1 MTQDFKNNILS
12 YLVGK
17 LDIETPSSLAPAFT
31 NVGNITNNFNAEL
44 TNVLGEDYTITG
56 FLQSQ
61 TNNMMIIYG
70 HTANDSGFIVLLDEK
85 FNITQIITNYS
96 NGDLLPIID
105 TLNVD
110 EDGRFYGITNDKQFI
125 MLNNFTLKLP
135 TQTNYEIKKT
145 YSYNVSSSIAV
156 NSGEVIG
163 IKKLIGSATYLIYGN
178 QIYQYM
184 GNPYRK
190 ASASLLKVNVGSD
203 NELTNFTSTS
213 STTGTNVYVKDATL
227 KEDEDIISFV
237 LQCTAEVINTMPAY
251 QEWLGTYTENVTTP
265 MTIGRYIHLGGQN
278 AENLIMKTAGD
289 NVYIGYNDTHDNSY
303 YIDYINQ
310 STLNNGFAGTIYT
323 KELINN
329 LGGFSF
335 IEQNNIVFFLLN
347 QYNGTNYNAFVG
359 LMKNGSIYDFESGIY
374 GNDSI
379 FFVKQTFNLCNLYIQ
394 DGDIAHIVQT
404 IYNPNNYNGVSYNDV
419 DCMIPKSGVLYDN
432 NDVVI
437 FARNLYNKTVNNNTT
452 ISTIEVPNTYLN
464 DTNIAKQNLL
474 SNTNKLL
481 NSNNQNISKN
491 IYETL
496 NINFANTL
504 VIKNS
509 NNPLN
514 EIINIA
520 GASRLNSS
528 ISSLADYEETK
539 GTKCKVNYSNGN
551 SNVINVENI
560 DYLGNMA
567 ILEFNVYVGSAISNI
582 QIISNDETTIYQEID
597 VSNLS
602 LEIGKCY
609 NFKQNV
615 EII

>member
-1 MTQDFKNNILS
+1 MTQDFKNNILA

-17 LDIETPSSLAPAFT
+17 LDIQSPSSLAPTFT
-31 NVGNITNNFNAEL
+31 NAGDITNNFNTEL
-44 TNVLGEDYTITG
+44 TNVLGENYTITG

-70 HTANDSGFIVLLDEK
+70 HTANDSGFIVLLDET
-85 FNITQIITNYS
+85 FNIIQIMTEYT

-156 NSGEVIG
+156 NSGEVAG

-178 QIYQYM
+178 QIYQYS
-184 GNPYRK
+184 GNTYRK

-265 MTIGRYIHLGGQN
+265 MTIGRYIHLGGHN

-289 NVYIGYNDTHDNSY
+289 NVYIGYNYTYDNSY

-310 STLNNGFAGTIYT
+310 NTLNNGFAGTIYT

-359 LMKNGSIYDFESGIY
+359 LMKNDSIYDFESGIY
-374 GNDSI
+374 DNDSI

-394 DGDIAHIVQT
+394 DGNIAHIVQT
-404 IYNPNNYNGVSYNDV
+404 IYNPNNYNGISYNDV
-419 DCMIPKSGVLYDN
+419 DCMVPKSGILYDESE
-432 NDVVI
+432 VVI

-452 ISTIEVPNTYLN
+452 ISTIEVPNTYIN

-602 LEIGKCY
+602 LEIGKYY

>member
-1 MTQDFKNNILS
+1 MTQDFKNNILA

-17 LDIETPSSLAPAFT
+17 LDIQTPSSLAPTFT
-31 NVGNITNNFNAEL
+31 NVGNITNNFNTEL
-44 TNVLGEDYTITG
+44 TNVLGENYTITG

-61 TNNMMIIYG
+61 TSNIVIIYG
-70 HTANDSGFIVLLDEK
+70 HNANNDGFIVLLDET
-85 FNITQIITNYS
+85 FNIIQIITNYS
-96 NGDLLPIID
+96 NGDLLPMIEV
-105 TLNVD
+105 LNVD
-110 EDGRFYGITNDKQFI
+110 EDGRFYGITNDMQFI

-135 TQTNYEIKKT
+135 TQINYEIKKT

-178 QIYQYM
+178 QIYQYA
-184 GNPYRK
+184 GNTYRK

-227 KEDEDIISFV
+227 KEENDTISFV
-237 LQCTAEVINTMPAY
+237 LRCIAETINTMPRY
-251 QEWLGTYTENVTTP
+251 QEWLGTYAENVTTP
-265 MTIGRYIHLGGQN
+265 MTLGRYINLGGQN

-289 NVYIGYNDTHDNSY
+289 DIYIGYNDTHDNSY

-310 STLNNGFAGTIYT
+310 NTLNNGFAGTIYI
-323 KELINN
+323 KELTNN

-347 QYNGTNYNAFVG
+347 QYNGTNYNTFVG
-359 LMKNGSIYDFESGIY
+359 LMKNDSIYDFESGIY
-374 GNDSI
+374 DNDSI

-404 IYNPNNYNGVSYNDV
+404 IYNPNNYNGGSYNDV
-419 DCMIPKSGVLYDN
+419 DCMIPKSGILYDGSE
-432 NDVVI
+432 VVI

-496 NINFANTL
+496 NINFLNTL

-514 EIINIA
+514 EIINLQ
-520 GASRLNSS
+520 GSSRLNSS

-539 GTKCKVNYSNGN
+539 GTKYKVNYTNGN
-551 SNVINVENI
+551 SNVFNIDNI

-567 ILEFNVYVGSAISNI
+567 ILDFNVYVGSAISNI
-582 QIISNDETTIYQEID
+582 QIISNDEATIYQEID
-597 VSNLS
+597 TSNLS
-602 LEIGKCY
+602 LEIGKYY

>member
-1 MTQDFKNNILS
+1 MTQDFKNNILA

-17 LDIETPSSLAPAFT
+17 LDIQTPSSLAPTFT
-31 NVGNITNNFNAEL
+31 NVGNITNNFNADL
-44 TNVLGEDYTITG
+44 TSILGENYTITG

-61 TNNMMIIYG
+61 TSNIGIVYGDTTNN
-70 HTANDSGFIVLLDEK
+70 DGFIVLLDET
-85 FNITQIITNYS
+85 FNIIQIITNYS
-96 NGDLLPIID
+96 NGDLLPIIKV
-105 TLNVD
+105 LNVD
-110 EDGRFYGITNDKQFI
+110 EDGRFYGITNDMQFI

-135 TQTNYEIKKT
+135 TQINYEIKKT

-178 QIYQYM
+178 QIYQYA
-184 GNPYRK
+184 GNTYRK

-227 KEDEDIISFV
+227 KEENDTISFV
-237 LQCTAEVINTMPAY
+237 LQCTSEVINTMPAY
-251 QEWLGTYTENVTTP
+251 QELIGTYTENVTTP
-265 MTIGRYIHLGGQN
+265 MTLGRYIKLGGQN

-310 STLNNGFAGTIYT
+310 NTLNNGFAGTIYI
-323 KELINN
+323 KELTNN

-347 QYNGTNYNAFVG
+347 QYNGTNYNTFVG

-374 GNDSI
+374 DNDSI

-496 NINFANTL
+496 NINFLNTL

-514 EIINIA
+514 EIINFQ
-520 GASRLNSS
+520 GSSRLNSS

-539 GTKCKVNYSNGN
+539 GTKYKVNYTNGN
-551 SNVINVENI
+551 SNVFNIDNI

-567 ILEFNVYVGSAISNI
+567 ILEFNIYVGSAISNI
-582 QIISNDETTIYQEID
+582 QIISNDEATIYQEID
-597 VSNLS
+597 TSNLS
-602 LEIGKCY
+602 LEIGKYY

>member
-1 MTQDFKNNILS
+1 M
-12 YLVGK
+12 
-17 LDIETPSSLAPAFT
+17 
-31 NVGNITNNFNAEL
+31 
-44 TNVLGEDYTITG
+44 
-56 FLQSQ
+56 
-61 TNNMMIIYG
+61 
-70 HTANDSGFIVLLDEK
+70 
-85 FNITQIITNYS
+85 
-96 NGDLLPIID
+96 
-105 TLNVD
+105 
-110 EDGRFYGITNDKQFI
+110 
-125 MLNNFTLKLP
+125 
-135 TQTNYEIKKT
+135 
-145 YSYNVSSSIAV
+145 
-156 NSGEVIG
+156 
-163 IKKLIGSATYLIYGN
+163 
-178 QIYQYM
+178 
-184 GNPYRK
+184 
-190 ASASLLKVNVGSD
+190 KVNVGSD

-227 KEDEDIISFV
+227 KEENDTISFV
-237 LQCTAEVINTMPAY
+237 LQCTSEVINTMPAY
-251 QEWLGTYTENVTTP
+251 QELIGIYTENVTTP
-265 MTIGRYIHLGGQN
+265 MAFGRYIKLGGQN

-289 NVYIGYNDTHDNSY
+289 NVYIGYNDMHDNSY

-310 STLNNGFAGTIYT
+310 NTLNNGFAGTIYT
-323 KELINN
+323 KELTNN

-359 LMKNGSIYDFESGIY
+359 LMKNDSIYDFESGIY
-374 GNDSI
+374 DNDSI

-419 DCMIPKSGVLYDN
+419 DCMIPKSGILYDESE
-432 NDVVI
+432 VVI

-514 EIINIA
+514 EIINLQ

-528 ISSLADYEETK
+528 ISSFADYEETK
-539 GTKCKVNYSNGN
+539 GTKYKVNYSNGN
-551 SNVINVENI
+551 SNVFNIDNI

-597 VSNLS
+597 TSNLS
-602 LEIGKCY
+602 LEIGKYY

>member
-1 MTQDFKNNILS
+1 MTQDFKNNILA

-17 LDIETPSSLAPAFT
+17 LDIQTPSSLAPTFT
-31 NVGNITNNFNAEL
+31 NVGNITNNFNADL
-44 TNVLGEDYTITG
+44 TSILGENYTITG

-61 TNNMMIIYG
+61 TSNIGIVYGDTTNN
-70 HTANDSGFIVLLDEK
+70 DGFIVLLDET
-85 FNITQIITNYS
+85 FNIIQIITNYS
-96 NGDLLPIID
+96 NGDLLPIIKV
-105 TLNVD
+105 LNVD
-110 EDGRFYGITNDKQFI
+110 EDGRFYGITNDMQFI

-135 TQTNYEIKKT
+135 TQINYEIKKT

-178 QIYQYM
+178 QIYQYA
-184 GNPYRK
+184 GNTYRK

-227 KEDEDIISFV
+227 KEDENIISFV
-237 LQCTAEVINTMPAY
+237 LQCTSEVINTMPAY
-251 QEWLGTYTENVTTP
+251 QELIGTYTENVTTP
-265 MTIGRYIHLGGQN
+265 MTLGRYIKLGGQN

-310 STLNNGFAGTIYT
+310 NTLNNGFAGTIYI
-323 KELINN
+323 KELTNN

-347 QYNGTNYNAFVG
+347 QYNGTNYNTFVG

-374 GNDSI
+374 DNDSI

-496 NINFANTL
+496 NINFLNTL

-514 EIINIA
+514 EIINFQ
-520 GASRLNSS
+520 GSSRLNSS

-539 GTKCKVNYSNGN
+539 GTKYKVNYTNGN
-551 SNVINVENI
+551 SNVFNIDNI

-567 ILEFNVYVGSAISNI
+567 ILEFNIYVGSAISNI
-582 QIISNDETTIYQEID
+582 QIISNDEATIYQEID
-597 VSNLS
+597 TSNLS
-602 LEIGKCY
+602 LEIGKYY

>member
-1 MTQDFKNNILS
+1 MTQDFKNNILA

-17 LDIETPSSLAPAFT
+17 LDIQTPSLAPTFA
-31 NVGNITNNFNAEL
+31 NVGNITNNFNTEL
-44 TNVLGEDYTITG
+44 TNAVGENYTITG

-61 TNNMMIIYG
+61 TNNIGIIYG
-70 HTANDSGFIVLLDEK
+70 DTTDNNGFIVLLDET
-85 FNITQIITNYS
+85 FNIIQIITNYS
-96 NGDLLPIID
+96 NGDLLPIIKV
-105 TLNVD
+105 LNVD
-110 EDGRFYGITNDKQFI
+110 EDGRFYGITREMQFI

-135 TQTNYEIKKT
+135 TQTNYEIKQT
-145 YSYNVSSSIAV
+145 YSYNISSSIAV

-178 QIYQYM
+178 QIYQYS
-184 GNPYRK
+184 GNTYRK

-227 KEDEDIISFV
+227 KEENDTISFV
-237 LQCTAEVINTMPAY
+237 LQCTSEVINTMPAY
-251 QEWLGTYTENVTTP
+251 QEWLGTYAENVTTP

-310 STLNNGFAGTIYT
+310 NTLNNGFAGTIYT
-323 KELINN
+323 KELTNN
-329 LGGFSF
+329 SGGFSF

-359 LMKNGSIYDFESGIY
+359 LMKNDSIYDFESGIY
-374 GNDSI
+374 DNDSV
-379 FFVKQTFNLCNLYIQ
+379 FFVKQTFNLCNLYVQ

-419 DCMIPKSGVLYDN
+419 DCMVPKSGILYDESE
-432 NDVVI
+432 VVI

-452 ISTIEVPNTYLN
+452 TSTVEVPNTYLN
-464 DTNIAKQNLL
+464 DTIIAKQNLL

-481 NSNNQNISKN
+481 NSNTQNISKN

-528 ISSLADYEETK
+528 ISSFADYEETK
-539 GTKCKVNYSNGN
+539 GTKYKVNYTNGN
-551 SNVINVENI
+551 SNVFNIDNI
-560 DYLGNMA
+560 DYLGNTA
-567 ILEFNVYVGSAISNI
+567 ILDFNVYVGSAISNI
-582 QIISNDETTIYQEID
+582 QIISNDEATIYQEID
-597 VSNLS
+597 ISNLS

>member
-1 MTQDFKNNILS
+1 MTQDFKNNILA

-17 LDIETPSSLAPAFT
+17 LDIQSPSSLAPTFA
-31 NVGNITNNFNAEL
+31 NAGNITNNFNAEL
-44 TNVLGEDYTITG
+44 INAVGENYTIAG

-61 TNNMMIIYG
+61 TNNIGIIYG
-70 HTANDSGFIVLLDEK
+70 DTTDNNGFIVLLDET
-85 FNITQIITNYS
+85 FNIIQIITNYS

-178 QIYQYM
+178 QIYQYS
-184 GNPYRK
+184 GNTYRK

-213 STTGTNVYVKDATL
+213 STTGKNVYVKDATL
-227 KEDEDIISFV
+227 KEENDTISFV
-237 LQCTAEVINTMPAY
+237 LQCTSEVINTMPAY
-251 QEWLGTYTENVTTP
+251 QELIGTYTENVTTP
-265 MTIGRYIHLGGQN
+265 MAFGRYIKLGGQN

-310 STLNNGFAGTIYT
+310 NTLNNGFAGTIYT
-323 KELINN
+323 KELTNN

-359 LMKNGSIYDFESGIY
+359 LMKNDSIYDFESGIY
-374 GNDSI
+374 DNDSV

-404 IYNPNNYNGVSYNDV
+404 IYNPNNYNGISYNDV
-419 DCMIPKSGVLYDN
+419 DCMVPKSGILYDESE
-432 NDVVI
+432 VVI

-514 EIINIA
+514 EIINFQ
-520 GASRLNSS
+520 GSSRLNSS
-528 ISSLADYEETK
+528 ISSFADYEETK
-539 GTKCKVNYSNGN
+539 GTKYKVNYTNGN
-551 SNVINVENI
+551 SNVFNIDNI

-582 QIISNDETTIYQEID
+582 QIISNDEITIYQEID
-597 VSNLS
+597 ISNLS
-602 LEIGKCY
+602 LEIGKYY

>member
-1 MTQDFKNNILS
+1 MTQDFKNNILA

-17 LDIETPSSLAPAFT
+17 LDIQTPSLAPTFT
-31 NVGNITNNFNAEL
+31 NVGNITNNFNTEL
-44 TNVLGEDYTITG
+44 TNVLGENYTITG

-61 TNNMMIIYG
+61 TSNIVIIYG
-70 HTANDSGFIVLLDEK
+70 HNANNDGFIVLLDET
-85 FNITQIITNYS
+85 FNIIQIITNYS
-96 NGDLLPIID
+96 NGDLLPIIKV
-105 TLNVD
+105 LNVD
-110 EDGRFYGITNDKQFI
+110 EDGRFYGITNDMQFI

-178 QIYQYM
+178 QIYQYS
-184 GNPYRK
+184 GNTYRK

-227 KEDEDIISFV
+227 KEENDTISFV
-237 LQCTAEVINTMPAY
+237 LQCTSEVINTIPAY
-251 QEWLGTYTENVTTP
+251 QEWIGTYAENVTTP
-265 MTIGRYIHLGGQN
+265 MTLGRYINLGGRN

-289 NVYIGYNDTHDNSY
+289 DIYIGYNDTHDNSY

-310 STLNNGFAGTIYT
+310 NTLNNGFAGTIYI
-323 KELINN
+323 KELTNN

-347 QYNGTNYNAFVG
+347 QYNGTNYNSFVG

-374 GNDSI
+374 NNDSV

-496 NINFANTL
+496 NINFLNTL

-514 EIINIA
+514 EIINFQ
-520 GASRLNSS
+520 GSSRLNSS

-539 GTKCKVNYSNGN
+539 GTKYKVNYTNGN
-551 SNVINVENI
+551 SNVFNIDNI

-567 ILEFNVYVGSAISNI
+567 ILEFNIYVGSAISNI
-582 QIISNDETTIYQEID
+582 QIISNDEATIYQELDI
-597 VSNLS
+597 SNLS
-602 LEIGKCY
+602 LEIGKYY

>member
-1 MTQDFKNNILS
+1 MTQDFKNNILA

-17 LDIETPSSLAPAFT
+17 LDIQTPSLTPTFA
-31 NVGNITNNFNAEL
+31 NVGNITNNFNTEL
-44 TNVLGEDYTITG
+44 TSILGENYTITG

-61 TNNMMIIYG
+61 TSNIGIIYG
-70 HTANDSGFIVLLDEK
+70 HNADNDGFIVLLDET
-85 FNITQIITNYS
+85 FNIIQIMTEYT
-96 NGDLLPIID
+96 NGDLLPMIKV
-105 TLNVD
+105 LNVD
-110 EDGRFYGITNDKQFI
+110 EDGRFYGITREMEFI

-135 TQTNYEIKKT
+135 NQTNYEIKQT

-156 NSGEVIG
+156 NSSEVVG

-178 QIYQYM
+178 QIYQYS
-184 GNPYRK
+184 GNTYRK

-227 KEDEDIISFV
+227 KEENDTISFV
-237 LQCTAEVINTMPAY
+237 LQCTSEVINTMPAY
-251 QEWLGTYTENVTTP
+251 QELIGIYTENVTTP
-265 MTIGRYIHLGGQN
+265 MTLGRYIKLGGQN

-289 NVYIGYNDTHDNSY
+289 NVYIGYNDIHDNSY
-303 YIDYINQ
+303 YIDYIDQN
-310 STLNNGFAGTIYT
+310 TLNNGFAGTIYT
-323 KELINN
+323 KELTNN

-359 LMKNGSIYDFESGIY
+359 LMKNSSIYDFESGIY
-374 GNDSI
+374 DNDSI
-379 FFVKQTFNLCNLYIQ
+379 FFVNQTFNLCNLYIQ

-419 DCMIPKSGVLYDN
+419 DCMIPKSGILYDESEA
-432 NDVVI
+432 VI

-464 DTNIAKQNLL
+464 DTIITKQNLL

-481 NSNNQNISKN
+481 NTNNQNISKN

-496 NINFANTL
+496 NINFLNTL

-514 EIINIA
+514 EIINLQ
-520 GASRLNSS
+520 GSSRLNSS
-528 ISSLADYEETK
+528 ISSFADYEETK
-539 GTKCKVNYSNGN
+539 GTKYKVNYTNGN
-551 SNVINVENI
+551 SNVFNIDNI
-560 DYLGNMA
+560 DYSGNMA
-567 ILEFNVYVGSAISNI
+567 ILDFNVYVGSAISNI
-582 QIISNDETTIYQEID
+582 QIISNDEATIYQEID
-597 VSNLS
+597 ISNLS
-602 LEIGKCY
+602 LEIGKYY

>member
-1 MTQDFKNNILS
+1 MTQDFKNNILA

-17 LDIETPSSLAPAFT
+17 LDIQTPSLAPTFT
-31 NVGNITNNFNAEL
+31 NVGNITNNFNTEL
-44 TNVLGEDYTITG
+44 TSILGENYTITG

-61 TNNMMIIYG
+61 TNNIGIIYG
-70 HTANDSGFIVLLDEK
+70 HTTNNDGFIVLLDET
-85 FNITQIITNYS
+85 FNIIQIITNDS
-96 NGDLLPIID
+96 NGDLLPMIEV
-105 TLNVD
+105 LNVD
-110 EDGRFYGITNDKQFI
+110 EDGRFYGITNDMQFI

-135 TQTNYEIKKT
+135 TQINYEIKKT

-156 NSGEVIG
+156 NSSEVIG

-178 QIYQYM
+178 QIYQYS
-184 GNPYRK
+184 GNTYRK

-227 KEDEDIISFV
+227 KEENDTISFV
-237 LQCTAEVINTMPAY
+237 LQCTSEVINTMPAY
-251 QEWLGTYTENVTTP
+251 QELIGTYTENVTTP
-265 MTIGRYIHLGGQN
+265 MTFGRYIKLGGQN

-310 STLNNGFAGTIYT
+310 NTLNNGFAGTIYI

-359 LMKNGSIYDFESGIY
+359 LMKNDSIYDFESGIY
-374 GNDSI
+374 DNDSI

-394 DGDIAHIVQT
+394 DGNIAHIVQT
-404 IYNPNNYNGVSYNDV
+404 IYNPNNYNGASYIDV
-419 DCMIPKSGVLYDN
+419 DCMLPKSGILYDESE
-432 NDVVI
+432 VVI

-464 DTNIAKQNLL
+464 DTIIAKQNLL

-481 NSNNQNISKN
+481 NSNTQNISKN

-514 EIINIA
+514 EIINLQ
-520 GASRLNSS
+520 GSSRLNSS

-539 GTKCKVNYSNGN
+539 GTKYKVNYTNGN
-551 SNVINVENI
+551 SNVFNIDNI

-567 ILEFNVYVGSAISNI
+567 ILEFNIYVGSAISNI
-582 QIISNDETTIYQEID
+582 QIISNDEATIYQEID
-597 VSNLS
+597 TSNLS
-602 LEIGKCY
+602 LEIGKYY

>member
-1 MTQDFKNNILS
+1 MTQDFKNNILA

-17 LDIETPSSLAPAFT
+17 LDIQTPSSLAPAFT

-44 TNVLGEDYTITG
+44 INAVGEDYTITG

-61 TNNMMIIYG
+61 TNNIGIIYG
-70 HTANDSGFIVLLDEK
+70 HTTNNDGFIVLLDET
-85 FNITQIITNYS
+85 FNIIQIMTEYT
-96 NGDLLPIID
+96 NGDFID
-105 TLNVD
+105 QFKVLNVD
-110 EDGRFYGITNDKQFI
+110 EDGRFYGITNDMQFI

-178 QIYQYM
+178 QIYQYS
-184 GNPYRK
+184 GNTYRK

-227 KEDEDIISFV
+227 KEENDTISFV
-237 LQCTAEVINTMPAY
+237 LQCTSEVINTMPAY
-251 QEWLGTYTENVTTP
+251 QELIGTYTENVTTP
-265 MTIGRYIHLGGQN
+265 MAFGRYIKLGGKN

-310 STLNNGFAGTIYT
+310 NTLNNGFAGTIYT
-323 KELINN
+323 KELTNN

-335 IEQNNIVFFLLN
+335 LEQNNIVFFLLN

-374 GNDSI
+374 DNDSV

-404 IYNPNNYNGVSYNDV
+404 IYNPNNYNGASYNDV
-419 DCMIPKSGVLYDN
+419 DCMLPKSGILYDESEA
-432 NDVVI
+432 VI
-437 FARNLYNKTVNNNTT
+437 FARNLYNKTINNNTT
-452 ISTIEVPNTYLN
+452 TSIIEVPNTYLN
-464 DTNIAKQNLL
+464 DNIIAKQNLL

-481 NSNNQNISKN
+481 NSNTQNISKN

-514 EIINIA
+514 EIINIP

-539 GTKCKVNYSNGN
+539 GTKYKVNYTNGN
-551 SNVINVENI
+551 SNVFNIDNI

-567 ILEFNVYVGSAISNI
+567 ILDFNVYVGSAISNI

-597 VSNLS
+597 TSNLS
-602 LEIGKCY
+602 LEIGKYY

>member
-1 MTQDFKNNILS
+1 MTQDFKNNILA

-17 LDIETPSSLAPAFT
+17 LDIQTPSSLAPTFT

-44 TNVLGEDYTITG
+44 INAVGENYTIAG

-61 TNNMMIIYG
+61 TNNIGIIYG
-70 HTANDSGFIVLLDEK
+70 YNMHNNTFFVLLDET
-85 FNITQIITNYS
+85 FNIIQIITNDS
-96 NGDLLPIID
+96 NGDFFPMIEI
-105 TLNVD
+105 LNVD
-110 EDGRFYGITNDKQFI
+110 EDGRFYGITREMEFI

-135 TQTNYEIKKT
+135 NQTNYEIKKT

-178 QIYQYM
+178 QIYQYS
-184 GNPYRK
+184 GNTYRK

-227 KEDEDIISFV
+227 KEENGTISFV
-237 LQCTAEVINTMPAY
+237 LQCTSEVINTMPAY
-251 QEWLGTYTENVTTP
+251 QELIGTYTENVTTP
-265 MTIGRYIHLGGQN
+265 MAFGRYIKLGGQN

-310 STLNNGFAGTIYT
+310 NTLNNGFAGTIYT
-323 KELINN
+323 KELTNN

-335 IEQNNIVFFLLN
+335 VEQNNIVFFLLN

-374 GNDSI
+374 DNDSI
-379 FFVKQTFNLCNLYIQ
+379 FFVNQTFNLCNLYVQ

-404 IYNPNNYNGVSYNDV
+404 IYNPNNYNGVSYNDA
-419 DCMIPKSGVLYDN
+419 DCMVPKSGILYDESE
-432 NDVVI
+432 VVI

-514 EIINIA
+514 EIINLQ

-539 GTKCKVNYSNGN
+539 GTKYKVNYTNGN
-551 SNVINVENI
+551 SNVFNIDNI
-560 DYLGNMA
+560 DYSGNMA

-582 QIISNDETTIYQEID
+582 QIISNDEATIYQEID
-597 VSNLS
+597 TSNLS
-602 LEIGKCY
+602 LEIGKYY

>member
-1 MTQDFKNNILS
+1 MTQDFKNNILA

-17 LDIETPSSLAPAFT
+17 LDIETPSSLAPTFT
-31 NVGNITNNFNAEL
+31 NVGDITNNFNTEL
-44 TNVLGEDYTITG
+44 TSILGENYTITG

-61 TNNMMIIYG
+61 TNNIGIIYG

-96 NGDLLPIID
+96 NGDLLPIIKV
-105 TLNVD
+105 LNVD
-110 EDGRFYGITNDKQFI
+110 EDGRFYGITNDMQFI

-135 TQTNYEIKKT
+135 TQINYEIKKT

-156 NSGEVIG
+156 SSGEVIG
-163 IKKLIGSATYLIYGN
+163 IKKIIGSATYLIYGN
-178 QIYQYM
+178 QIYQYS
-184 GNPYRK
+184 GNTYRK

-227 KEDEDIISFV
+227 KEENDTISFV
-237 LQCTAEVINTMPAY
+237 LRCIAETINTMPTY
-251 QEWLGTYTENVTTP
+251 QEWLCTYAENVTTP
-265 MTIGRYIHLGGQN
+265 MTIGRYINLGGRN

-359 LMKNGSIYDFESGIY
+359 LMKNDSIYDFESGIY

-404 IYNPNNYNGVSYNDV
+404 IYNPNNYNGISYNDV
-419 DCMIPKSGVLYDN
+419 DCMVPKSGILYDESE
-432 NDVVI
+432 VVI

-464 DTNIAKQNLL
+464 DTDIAKQNLL

-539 GTKCKVNYSNGN
+539 GTKYKVNYTNGN
-551 SNVINVENI
+551 SNVINIENI

-567 ILEFNVYVGSAISNI
+567 ILDFNVYVGSAISNI
-582 QIISNDETTIYQEID
+582 QIISNDENTIYQEID

-602 LEIGKCY
+602 LEIGKYY

>member
-1 MTQDFKNNILS
+1 MTQDFKNNILA

-17 LDIETPSSLAPAFT
+17 LDIQTPSLAPTFT

-44 TNVLGEDYTITG
+44 INAVGENYTITG

-61 TNNMMIIYG
+61 TNNIGIIYG
-70 HTANDSGFIVLLDEK
+70 DTTDNNGFIVLLDET
-85 FNITQIITNYS
+85 FNIIQIITNYS
-96 NGDLLPIID
+96 NGDLLPIIK

-110 EDGRFYGITNDKQFI
+110 EDGRFYGITNDMQFI

-135 TQTNYEIKKT
+135 TQTNYEIKQT
-145 YSYNVSSSIAV
+145 YSYNLSSSIAV

-178 QIYQYM
+178 QIYQYS
-184 GNPYRK
+184 GNTYRK

-227 KEDEDIISFV
+227 KEENDTISFV
-237 LQCTAEVINTMPAY
+237 LQCTSEVINTMPAY
-251 QEWLGTYTENVTTP
+251 QELIGTYTENVTTP
-265 MTIGRYIHLGGQN
+265 MTLGRYIKLGGQN

-289 NVYIGYNDTHDNSY
+289 NVYIGYNDIHDNSY

-310 STLNNGFAGTIYT
+310 NTPNNGFAGTIYT
-323 KELINN
+323 KELTNN

-359 LMKNGSIYDFESGIY
+359 LMKNDSIYDFESGIY
-374 GNDSI
+374 DNDSI
-379 FFVKQTFNLCNLYIQ
+379 FFVNQTFNLCNLYIQ
-394 DGDIAHIVQT
+394 DGDTAHIVQT
-404 IYNPNNYNGVSYNDV
+404 IYNPNNYNGASYNDV
-419 DCMIPKSGVLYDN
+419 DCMIPKSGILYDESE
-432 NDVVI
+432 VVI

-464 DTNIAKQNLL
+464 DTIIAKQNLL

-514 EIINIA
+514 EIINLQ
-520 GASRLNSS
+520 GSSRLNSS
-528 ISSLADYEETK
+528 ISSFADYEETK
-539 GTKCKVNYSNGN
+539 GTKCKVNYTNGN
-551 SNVINVENI
+551 SNVFNIEII

-567 ILEFNVYVGSAISNI
+567 VLEFNVYVGSAISNI
-582 QIISNDETTIYQEID
+582 QIISNDKATIYQEID
-597 VSNLS
+597 TSNLS
-602 LEIGKCY
+602 LEIGKYY

>member
-1 MTQDFKNNILS
+1 MTQDFKNNILA

-17 LDIETPSSLAPAFT
+17 LDIQTPSSLAPTFT
-31 NVGNITNNFNAEL
+31 NVGNITNNFNTEL
-44 TNVLGEDYTITG
+44 TNVLGENYTITG

-61 TNNMMIIYG
+61 TSNIVIIYG
-70 HTANDSGFIVLLDEK
+70 HNANNDGFIVLLDET
-85 FNITQIITNYS
+85 FNIIQIITNYS
-96 NGDLLPIID
+96 NGDLLPIIKV
-105 TLNVD
+105 LNVD
-110 EDGRFYGITNDKQFI
+110 EDGRFYGITNDMQFI

-135 TQTNYEIKKT
+135 TQINYEIKKT

-178 QIYQYM
+178 QIYQYA
-184 GNPYRK
+184 GNTYRK

-227 KEDEDIISFV
+227 KEENDTISFV
-237 LQCTAEVINTMPAY
+237 LRCIAETINTMPRY
-251 QEWLGTYTENVTTP
+251 QEWLGTYAENVTTP
-265 MTIGRYIHLGGQN
+265 MTLGRYINLGGQN

-289 NVYIGYNDTHDNSY
+289 DIYIGYNDTHDNSY

-310 STLNNGFAGTIYT
+310 NTLNNGFAGTIYI
-323 KELINN
+323 KELTNN

-347 QYNGTNYNAFVG
+347 QYNGTNYNTFVG
-359 LMKNGSIYDFESGIY
+359 LMKNDSIYDFESGIY
-374 GNDSI
+374 DNDSI

-404 IYNPNNYNGVSYNDV
+404 IYNPNNYNGGSYNDV
-419 DCMIPKSGVLYDN
+419 DCMIPKSGILYDGSE
-432 NDVVI
+432 VVI

-496 NINFANTL
+496 NINFLNTL

-514 EIINIA
+514 EIINLQ
-520 GASRLNSS
+520 GSSRLNSS

-539 GTKCKVNYSNGN
+539 GTKYKVNYTNGN
-551 SNVINVENI
+551 SNVFNIDNI

-567 ILEFNVYVGSAISNI
+567 ILDFNVYVGSAISNI
-582 QIISNDETTIYQEID
+582 QIISNDEATIYQEID
-597 VSNLS
+597 TSNLS
-602 LEIGKCY
+602 LEIGKYY